1 MRIEAFLK
9 YLQNEKRCSPH
20 TTKAYKTDLG
30 QFFDFLGYNSNSE
43 YPTREI
49 SHPDIRNWL
58 IHLVDAGIS
67 NKSINRKLITLNTF
81 FKYLL
86 KERKITSNPLAKI
99 ISPKTNKVL
108 PLFMREKEINMLLD
122 ATEVF
127 PDNFEGFRNR
137 LMIELLY
144 LTGIRSAELIGL
156 NNNDLDIQTCT
167 IKVTGKRNKQRIIP
181 FTPSLKKCIDQYQ
194 KYRDSIKIHDQNA
207 FFITK
212 KGKRIYPK
220 LLYNIVRTYLE
231 HVTTINK
238 KSPHILRHSF
248 ATHMLN
254 NGADLNAIKELL
266 GHSNLKATEIYTHTT
281 YEKLKSIYEQA
292 HPRA

>member
-1 MRIEAFLK
+1 MRIVAFLK
-9 YLQNEKRCSPH
+9 YLQHEKRCSPH
-20 TTKAYKTDLG
+20 TIKAYKTDLG
-30 QFFDFLGYNSNSE
+30 QFLEFLDYDSNSDHLFCDL
-43 YPTREI
+43 
-49 SHPDIRNWL
+49 SHQDIRAWL
-58 IHLVDAGIS
+58 IQLIDNGIS
-67 NKSINRKLITLNTF
+67 NRTINRKLISLNTY

-86 KERKITSNPLAKI
+86 REGKITSNPLTKI
-99 ISPKTNKVL
+99 ISPKTNKPL
-108 PLFMREKEINMLLD
+108 PLFIKENEINMLLD
-122 ATEVF
+122 AADIF
-127 PDNFEGFRNR
+127 PEDFEGFRNR

-156 NNNDLDIQTCT
+156 NNNYVNTQSCT

-181 FTPSLKKCIDQYQ
+181 FAPSLKKSINEYQ
-194 KYRDSIKIHDQNA
+194 KCRDSTELHDPKA
-207 FFITK
+207 FFITQ

-220 LLYNIVRTYLE
+220 LLYNVVRTYLE
-231 HVTTINK
+231 HVTTISK

-266 GHSNLKATEIYTHTT
+266 GHSNLSATEIYTHTT